1 MKQGHK
7 LKLIIEYKILSSFL
21 TTMCQFSFNC
31 TIVSYSCKNICP
43 KLFNDKTVLKNYVK
57 TSQEARV
64 ITAQKMTFFIQDFF
78 IKCDQIRKNLRIRSN
93 VLKKSLMENFIFLCS
108 GWSSFPEK
116 LQGAPSIKNDSVAGS
131 FLLALRHFLE

>member
-1 MKQGHK
+1 MKQGQK

-93 VLKKSLMENFIFLCS
+93 VLKKSLMENFIFLCN